1 MGVKIILREGALTK
15 VRDHN
20 HGGGGLE
27 VLRQQPADQMHEI

>member
-27 VLRQQPADQMHEI
+27 QPADQMHEI